1 MVITL
6 HLRSGN
12 KISLEVPEDT
22 AKEIVDKSTFT
33 ICNKGDVFCADI
45 NRVDGIEIEG
55 GAKFKQ
61 MNEARNITEELKNK
75 LDKLKEGD

>member
-12 KISLEVPEDT
+12 KISLEVPE
-22 AKEIVDKSTFT
+22 EI
-33 ICNKGDVFCADI
+33 
-45 NRVDGIEIEG
+45 
-55 GAKFKQ
+55 
-61 MNEARNITEELKNK
+61 KNK

>member
-12 KISLEVPEDT
+12 KISLEAPE
-22 AKEIVDKSTFT
+22 E
-33 ICNKGDVFCADI
+33 
-45 NRVDGIEIEG
+45 
-55 GAKFKQ
+55 
-61 MNEARNITEELKNK
+61 TEEIKNK

>member
-12 KISLEVPEDT
+12 KISLEVPEET
-22 AKEIVDKSTFT
+22 AKEIVDKSSFT
-33 ICNKGDVFCADI
+33 VCNKGDIFCTDI

-55 GAKFKQ
+55 RAKFKQ
-61 MNEARNITEELKNK
+61 MNDVRNITEEIKNK